1 MAGTALTKKNKSA
14 VTNKFFIIIF
24 GFGFKI
30 RNNFANFASSL
41 AENSAEGR
49 KLLTRVTKCQ
59 PKSHDMTKFYAT

>member
-14 VTNKFFIIIF
+14 VTNKFFIINF

-49 KLLTRVTKCQ
+49 KLLT
-59 PKSHDMTKFYAT
+59 